1 VIGNLQKILTGF
13 LFIFVAFL
21 TIHGDQAAAAEEANG
36 RLTLQRAMDI
46 ALKEHPTLKESKERV
61 AAAQYQIGAS
71 RAAYLPQASFS
82 SQVFYGNSFPGS
94 TDTGVSTSPAG
105 VGNFGIRKASDFY
118 TNRFSFNQLIF
129 DFGKTPG
136 LIDQSRASFHQSRED
151 YAGNRQ
157 LVILDVRT
165 AYFNYLATQRARKVT
180 EETVRQNQEL
190 VKQAQGFY
198 DVGLRAKI
206 DVTKAEANLY
216 TAEADLIRAKN
227 AVDLAKVTL
236 MTALGMKTFPFEGLE
251 DVLEIA
257 PIPHTLAE
265 LRAQALERRPEMV
278 KNRYQDDFNKAA
290 LRVARAG
297 WLPTLSSQAS
307 YGWSGPSAPLNN
319 GAFDQDSWWFGAGV
333 TVPLFDGLLA
343 YHNVR
348 VANANIRATNAN
360 KEVLTQDITK
370 EVDQRFLDLTSAWE
384 LIRATKK
391 ALEAAR
397 ENFRLAQGRY
407 QVGVGSIIEVT
418 DAQVQYFQADL
429 RYVRALYDYRVAEAQ
444 LDKAIGK
451 PF

>member
-1 VIGNLQKILTGF
+1 MVGNLKKKWLVCIL
-13 LFIFVAFL
+13 I
-21 TIHGDQAAAAEEANG
+21 AAVLMVLPPAALAEETGNG

-46 ALKEHPTLKESKERV
+46 ALREHPTLKESKEKV
-61 AAAQYQIGAS
+61 ASAQYQIGAS

-82 SQVFYGNSFPGS
+82 SQVFYGNSFPG
-94 TDTGVSTSPAG
+94 TTGSGASTSPAG
-105 VGNFGIRKASDFY
+105 LGNFGARNASDFY
-118 TNRFSFNQLIF
+118 TNRFSFSQLIF

-136 LIDQSRASFHQSRED
+136 LIDQSRATYHQSRED

-157 LVILDVRT
+157 QVILGVRS
-165 AYFNYLATQRARKVT
+165 AYFGYLAAQRARKVT

-216 TAEADLIRAKN
+216 SAEADLIRAKN

-251 DVLEIA
+251 DVLEIT
-257 PIPHTLAE
+257 PIPHSLAE
-265 LRAQALERRPEMV
+265 LKAQALERRPEIV

-307 YGWSGPSAPLNN
+307 YGWSGPSAPLTT
-319 GAFDQDSWWFGAGV
+319 GPFDQDSWWFGAGV

-343 YHNVR
+343 YHNMK

-360 KEVLTQDITK
+360 REVLTQDITK
-370 EVDQRFLDLTSAWE
+370 EVDQRYLDLTAAWE

>member
-1 VIGNLQKILTGF
+1 VIGNLRKKLLVCLLITALSALG
-13 LFIFVAFL
+13 
-21 TIHGDQAAAAEEANG
+21 AAAVGAEEAGNG
-36 RLTLQRAMDI
+36 RLTMQRAMEI
-46 ALKEHPTLKESKERV
+46 ALKEHPTLKESKEKV

-71 RAAYLPQASFS
+71 RAAYLPQASFT
-82 SQVFYGNSFPGS
+82 SQVFYGNSFPG
-94 TDTGVSTSPAG
+94 TTGTGASTSPAG
-105 VGNFGIRKASDFY
+105 LGNLGARNATDFY
-118 TNRFSFNQLIF
+118 TNRFSFSQLIY

-136 LIDQSRASFHQSRED
+136 LIDQSRATYHQSRED
-151 YAGNRQ
+151 YSGNRQ
-157 LVILDVRT
+157 QVVLDVRS
-165 AYFNYLATQRARKVT
+165 AYFGYLAAIRARKVT

-216 TAEADLIRAKN
+216 NVEADLIRAKN

-251 DVLEIA
+251 DVLEIT
-257 PIPHTLAE
+257 PIPHTLGE

-278 KNRYQDDFNKAA
+278 KNRYQDDFNQAA

-307 YGWSGPSAPLNN
+307 YGWSGPNAPIAK

-343 YHNVR
+343 YHNMK

-360 KEVLTQDITK
+360 KEVLTQNITK

-418 DAQVQYFQADL
+418 DAQVEYFQTDL

>member
-1 VIGNLQKILTGF
+1 
-13 LFIFVAFL
+13 
-21 TIHGDQAAAAEEANG
+21 EAGG
-36 RLTLQRAMDI
+36 RLTLQQAIDI
-46 ALKEHPTLKESKERV
+46 ALREHPSLKESKEKV
-61 AAAQYQIGAS
+61 AAAKYQIGAS
-71 RAAYLPQASFS
+71 RAAYLPQFT
-82 SQVFYGNSFPGS
+82 FTHNLYYGNAFPATSGA
-94 TDTGVSTSPAG
+94 TGTGGPPGLGG
-105 VGNFGIRKASDFY
+105 VGANTTDFY
-118 TNRFSFNQLIF
+118 VNRVSLSQLIF

-136 LIDQSRASFHQSRED
+136 QIDQSRATFQQTRED
-151 YAGNRQ
+151 YTGNRQ
-157 LVILDVRT
+157 KVVLDART
-165 AYFNYLATQRARKVT
+165 AYFRYLAALRARKVT

-198 DVGLRAKI
+198 QVGLRAKI

-227 AVDLAKVTL
+227 AVDLGQVTL
-236 MTALGMKTFPFEGLE
+236 MTALGLKTWPYHGVE
-251 DVLEIA
+251 DVIEVTRQ
-257 PIPHTLAE
+257 PQSLAE
-265 LRAQALERRPEMV
+265 LKAQGLKQRPEILR
-278 KNRYQDDFNKAA
+278 NRFQQDFNKAA

-297 WLPTLSSQAS
+297 WFPTLSSLAA
-307 YGWSGPSAPLNN
+307 YGWSGPNAPFGTEALENR
-319 GAFDQDSWWFGAGV
+319 SWWVGAGL
-333 TVPLFDGLLA
+333 TVPLFDGLLT

-348 VANANIRATNAN
+348 TANANINATLAN
-360 KEVLTQDITK
+360 SEVLSQDISKEVEQTY
-370 EVDQRFLDLTSAWE
+370 LDVTVAWE

-429 RYVRALYDYRVAEAQ
+429 RFVQALYDYRVAEAQ